1 MHTYILTMLKS
12 LGVWR
17 LAGARG
23 HTHMGEISL
32 NLVNIRLIQDS
43 RTETLFPDRVPR
55 MITFGPNIKS
65 LLAFS
70 SKRKCSLNLKHF
82 IWQILSD
89 TLPVLKTLKTRGT
102 DCDLWCSICG

>member
-1 MHTYILTMLKS
+1 
-12 LGVWR
+12 
-17 LAGARG
+17 
-23 HTHMGEISL
+23 MGEISL